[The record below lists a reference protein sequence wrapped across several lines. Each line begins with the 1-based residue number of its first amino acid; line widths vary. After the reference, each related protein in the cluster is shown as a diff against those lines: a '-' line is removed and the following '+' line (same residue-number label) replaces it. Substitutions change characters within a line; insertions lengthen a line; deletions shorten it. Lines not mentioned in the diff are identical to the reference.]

1 MIIFIIRLV
10 NYVVVNLRIFIFIFY
25 CKIVNLFN
33 ELYEYN
39 KLIEIFCF
47 EFVLLWFMGLDK

>member
-10 NYVVVNLRIFIFIFY
+10 KYVVVNLRIFIFIFY

-47 EFVLLWFMGLDK
+47 LNLYYCGLWV

>member
-10 NYVVVNLRIFIFIFY
+10 KYVVVNLRIFIFIFY

-33 ELYEYN
+33 ELCEYN